1 MYSIFDYYMSS
12 YFAHIMEWS
21 YIFDL
26 YHFYENQVEFVYAA
40 KMYLVFLCLLVFLF
54 VIQLIFLLICERE
67 FFCVSD
73 SYELFT
79 DVSLA
84 KFARNCSQ
92 FL

>member
-40 KMYLVFLCLLVFLF
+40 KMYLVFFM
-54 VIQLIFLLICERE
+54 
-67 FFCVSD
+67 
-73 SYELFT
+73 
-79 DVSLA
+79 
-84 KFARNCSQ
+84 FARIIVRNTTEFSFNLRARILLCIR
-92 FL
+92 